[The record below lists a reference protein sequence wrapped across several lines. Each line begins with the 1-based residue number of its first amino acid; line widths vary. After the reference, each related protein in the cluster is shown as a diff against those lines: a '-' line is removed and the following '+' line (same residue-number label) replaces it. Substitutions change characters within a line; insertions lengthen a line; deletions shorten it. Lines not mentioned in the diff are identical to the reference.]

1 MFSVKLT
8 LLIKPPIPLSRQRR
22 KKSAVQDV
30 VIGHWDIPNCSTVT
44 SVPVS
49 VVALTTPVSLA
60 PVATV
65 LVAAVSNSRT
75 YAEGSRNNRNPTIV
89 IWLADVARQ
98 G

>member
-1 MFSVKLT
+1 MHREVTSDGEASNWPATMFSVKLT
-8 LLIKPPIPLSRQRR
+8 LLIKPP
-22 KKSAVQDV
+22 
-30 VIGHWDIPNCSTVT
+30 VT